1 MKHSTM
7 TMHGRALGLLAAL
20 LLVAAASPAAAA
32 VAPQDEVPAPALD
45 CLAAPTEEAQVFQ
58 IGDLT
63 LAPTGV
69 ENPLAPTG
77 VEKPIALSGSCEEYC
92 MNDRAACVAACP
104 GPIGSP
110 ENDACRS
117 DCFSDYQACMSACW

>member
-7 TMHGRALGLLAAL
+7 TMHGSALGLFAAL
-20 LLVAAASPAAAA
+20 LLVAAASTAAAA
-32 VAPQDEVPAPALD
+32 VAPQDEVAAPAVD
-45 CLAAPTEEAQVFQ
+45 CLAAPMTEAGAEEAQVFE

-63 LAPTGV
+63 
-69 ENPLAPTG
+69 LAPTG

-104 GPIGSP
+104 GPFGSP
-110 ENDACRS
+110 ENDACRAG
-117 DCFSDYQACMSACW
+117 CFSDYQACMSACW